1 MAQIVVFV
9 TTSSEEEAV
18 RIGRSLVEAK
28 LAACANVLP
37 GVRSIFRWE
46 GTVSEAREA
55 LLVVKSRGELFEELA
70 ALIKGL
76 HSYKVPEII
85 ALSIV
90 QGSPDYLS
98 WIRDETRKS
107 L

>member
-1 MAQIVVFV
+1 MAEIVVFV
-9 TTSSEEEAV
+9 TTASEEEAV

-46 GTVSEAREA
+46 GTVSEEREA

-85 ALSIV
+85 AFSIV

>member
-1 MAQIVVFV
+1 MAEIVVLV
-9 TTSSEEEAV
+9 TTTSEEEAI
-18 RIGRSLVEAK
+18 RIGRSLVEAR
-28 LAACANVLP
+28 LAACSNILS

-46 GTVSEAREA
+46 GHVAEEREA
-55 LLVVKSRGELFEELA
+55 LLLLKSSTELFEELA
-70 ALIKGL
+70 AMIKAL

-107 L
+107 